1 MKEVDLVIRGAQ
13 WCRRTRIFEA
23 AVAIAGERIVA
34 VGHDDTMPSAREEMR
49 ADGLHLLPAPSTA
62 TCISAIP
69 AIRTRRPGRP
79 ARRPPRSAA

>member
-13 WCRRTRIFEA
+13 VVSPDRIFEA

-49 ADGLHLLPAPSTA
+49 ADGLHLLPG
-62 TCISAIP
+62 AIDSHVHF
-69 AIRTRRPGRP
+69 RDPGYP
-79 ARRPPRSAA
+79 NKETWKLSLIHI